1 MAYEFNPA
9 EYDEP
14 VGRVEIPDGVQ
25 EFIIDEANIKVW
37 SYNDDGSDKEASVSF
52 KMVWATPPAGSKDLW
67 IFASFGIKGEDEK
80 KMKRDRTNLA
90 GLCRAAGHDA
100 PLKDLSNPLEILK
113 RSVLGEV
120 QVFNGKKSIV
130 PWSYKP
136 VEKAEAGVRP
146 HVDDPVF

>member
-25 EFIIDEANIKVW
+25 EFIIDEANIKEW
-37 SYNDDGSDKEASVSF
+37 DESSASVSF

-67 IFASFGIKGEDEK
+67 IFASFGIKGADEK
-80 KMKRDRTNLA
+80 KMKRDLTNLA
-90 GLCRAAGHDA
+90 GLCRAAGHTG

-120 QVFNGKKSIV
+120 QVFNGKKSII
-130 PWSYKP
+130 PWSFKP
-136 VEKAEAGVRP
+136 VVKNDGVRP
-146 HVDDPVF
+146 HEDDPVF